1 MDAIALEYRV
11 VLQGQRWPFP
21 AVVRQCSTTG
31 RSRRRSHHRLNS
43 SQLQYEKHPESSSG
57 EVDPVHRD
65 RLRIAH
71 EEYLRQLHLE
81 DAVPQWKVF
90 GWFTV
95 VADHANRHPVR
106 TFRVQWRVFLAFLPQ
121 SHPLPVSE
129 LNTAAS
135 SVTLPFEARK
145 FSRSFKCGRSRYASI
160 SRQAVYRASAR
171 QLPAYW
177 TPFSRQHLIYVL
189 F

>member
-1 MDAIALEYRV
+1 MKNTPNQVQEKSTPFTAIDFELPTKNTFGNCISKTPFLSGKSLDGSPSLPTMRIVIQCGLLE
-11 VLQGQRWPFP
+11 
-21 AVVRQCSTTG
+21 
-31 RSRRRSHHRLNS
+31 
-43 SQLQYEKHPESSSG
+43 SSG
-57 EVDPVHRD
+57 ESSLPSFH
-65 RLRIAH
+65 
-71 EEYLRQLHLE
+71 
-81 DAVPQWKVF
+81 
-90 GWFTV
+90 
-95 VADHANRHPVR
+95 NRTR
-106 TFRVQWRVFLAFLPQ
+106 CL
-121 SHPLPVSE
+121 SSE